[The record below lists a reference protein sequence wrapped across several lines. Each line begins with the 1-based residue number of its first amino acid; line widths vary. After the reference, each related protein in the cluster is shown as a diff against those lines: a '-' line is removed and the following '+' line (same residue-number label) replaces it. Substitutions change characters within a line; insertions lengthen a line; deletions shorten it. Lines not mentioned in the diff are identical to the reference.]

1 MVITQ
6 EIDDILHSDIIKNAI
21 INNADCKIL
30 LDQSKY
36 EHRFDEVQQL
46 LGLTDKER
54 TLVLSL
60 NMNNE
65 SGRKYKEVFISLGG
79 RVSKVY
85 RVEVSPEEYLT
96 YTTEEKEKLQVLQAA
111 ERFGS
116 MEAGI
121 KSMVLWN

>member
-1 MVITQ
+1 TQ

-85 RVEVSPEEYLT
+85 RVEVSPE
-96 YTTEEKEKLQVLQAA
+96 
-111 ERFGS
+111 
-116 MEAGI
+116 
-121 KSMVLWN
+121 